1 MCPPPFPLYPFT
13 PTSCPTFCLCLSCVL
28 SPPLPPP
35 PPPPP
40 HLFQM
45 EMKVW
50 VDGTQRVVCGV
61 GEETTV
67 QEVIMALAHAL
78 GRTGELMSERVSET
92 ERNHR
97 TRSHHGSGSCTWQN
111 W

>member
-1 MCPPPFPLYPFT
+1 
-13 PTSCPTFCLCLSCVL
+13 
-28 SPPLPPP
+28 
-35 PPPPP
+35 
-40 HLFQM
+40 M

-78 GRTGELMSERVSET
+78 GRTGKCTVGQIHQEPRGKYWA
-92 ERNHR
+92 
-97 TRSHHGSGSCTWQN
+97 TRSWESE
-111 W
+111 